1 MGSHNLARFVLLLA
15 LLFVCSDYN
24 GVLAAFKRD
33 KVKEPRKE
41 K

>member
-1 MGSHNLARFVLLLA
+1 MASHNFVRFVLLLA
-15 LLFVCSDYN
+15 LLFVCHDSN

-33 KVKEPRKE
+33 KVKEPK